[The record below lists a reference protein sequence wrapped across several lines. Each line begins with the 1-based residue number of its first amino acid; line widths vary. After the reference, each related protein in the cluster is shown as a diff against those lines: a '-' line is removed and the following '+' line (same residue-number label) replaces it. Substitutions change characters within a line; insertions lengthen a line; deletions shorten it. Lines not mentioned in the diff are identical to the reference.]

1 MKITSSI
8 LLCLVFLIFSCSDSP
23 YYIKS
28 HKFKNNTWRLKDK
41 PSFTVDIKDTNQLYD
56 FIFSIRTTTDYKYN
70 NIWVYLYS
78 NPPKGKQSKEAFE
91 IKTTHSDGRW
101 KGIKSGSI
109 VENIF
114 KFSKRKLPQIGKY
127 NFVLELATQEGDLKE
142 VLDATLKIPNK
153 K

>member
-1 MKITSSI
+1 MKIASSI

-28 HKFKNNTWRLKDK
+28 HKFKDNTWRLKDK

-78 NPPKGKQSKEAFE
+78 TPPKGNNQRKHSKLKQPIQMAAGKELNLEPLSKTYLSSA
-91 IKTTHSDGRW
+91 R
-101 KGIKSGSI
+101 
-109 VENIF
+109 ENF
-114 KFSKRKLPQIGKY
+114 
-127 NFVLELATQEGDLKE
+127 LK
-142 VLDATLKIPNK
+142 
-153 K
+153 

>member
-1 MKITSSI
+1 MKNAYPI
-8 LLCLVFLIFSCSDSP
+8 LFCFIFLLLSCSDSP
-23 YYIKS
+23 YFIKS
-28 HKFKNNTWRLKDK
+28 HQFKNNTWKLKDK
-41 PSFTVDIKDTNQLYD
+41 PSFTVDIKDTNDLYD

-70 NIWVYLYS
+70 NMWVYLYS
-78 NPPKGKQSKEAFE
+78 KPPKGKRSKEAFE
-91 IKTTHSDGRW
+91 IKITNPDGSWR
-101 KGIKSGSI
+101 GNKSGSI

-127 NFVLELATQEGDLKE
+127 NFQLELATQEGDLKE